1 MILKEICIFGYGNKT
16 FQSRW
21 ILMSKSC
28 AELIDENKEYTIQLG
43 FKVTEKENTLP
54 IMYWIF
60 EMDEN
65 PIGARQVSSL
75 YLQFVLQSKFLN
87 LFPIF

>member
-1 MILKEICIFGYGNKT
+1 
-16 FQSRW
+16 
-21 ILMSKSC
+21 MSKSC
-28 AELIDENKEYTIQLG
+28 AELIDENNEYTTQLG